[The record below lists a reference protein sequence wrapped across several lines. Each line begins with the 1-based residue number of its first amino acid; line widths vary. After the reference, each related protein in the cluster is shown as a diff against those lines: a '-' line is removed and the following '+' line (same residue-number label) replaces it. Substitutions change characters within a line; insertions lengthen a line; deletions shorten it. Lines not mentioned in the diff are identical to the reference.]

1 MDVIET
7 RHCQAA
13 DTTQCATQNPAAVT
27 VGLVPTDTAVDLAHH
42 TLYVPDN
49 AQGQGIGLLSMID
62 ITHCNGDDTSDC
74 ASQTPP
80 TTPMRRA
87 PYAATLDPSTNTLY
101 MTNFYDANVSL
112 INTAACNATMLAG
125 CPQVPPQVVTGSGPI
140 AAALDPATHTIYVPS
155 FFDGTVSIIAT
166 HHPIS
171 ANR

>member
-1 MDVIET
+1 MDVIDT

-27 VGLVPTDTAVDLAHH
+27 VGLVPTDTAVDVAHH

-49 AQGQGIGLLSMID
+49 AQGEGAGLLSMID
-62 ITHCNGDDTSDC
+62 TTHCNGGDTSDC

-87 PYAATLDPSTNTLY
+87 PYAATLNPSTSTLY
-101 MTNFYDANVSL
+101 ITNFNDANVSL
-112 INTAACNATMLAG
+112 INTAACNATTLAG
-125 CPQVPPQVVTGSGPI
+125 CPRVPPQVVTGSGPI

-166 HHPIS
+166 DDPAS